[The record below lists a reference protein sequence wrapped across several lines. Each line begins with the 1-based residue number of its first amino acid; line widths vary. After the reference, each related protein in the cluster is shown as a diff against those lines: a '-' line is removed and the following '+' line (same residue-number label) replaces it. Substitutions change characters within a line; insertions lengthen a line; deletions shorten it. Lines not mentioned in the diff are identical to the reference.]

1 LNKKLKLR
9 KNQNNMIIFF
19 IKSTICLFVLYGFY
33 HFFLSNQ
40 KFLLFNR
47 YYLVFSLFFS
57 IIASLIVIPVKS
69 DYSLNT
75 SIDKFATT
83 TAYFIKGNALIEN
96 TYTLFTFQNI
106 LFSFYIVIT
115 SILLIRFALNI
126 FRLLSKIKKN
136 KKVEYQK
143 KSLVLIK
150 ERSLPYSF
158 FKYVFVNRSD
168 YENGK
173 IEKELL
179 IHEEAHC
186 LQYHSIDIII
196 IEFLNVFLWF
206 NPAIWLFKKAIL
218 LNHEFLADN
227 KVLSTFELDD
237 YQNTLLNL
245 VLRNNSASLASNF
258 NYSLTKKRLIMMNK
272 KTIKERMILI
282 KICIIPLFW
291 VLLVTLAFAQ
301 ENLMKGQQ
309 GANDKKSVAEAS
321 KSLTIA
327 EEQKAVSEEQNLSFQ
342 ERLANEGKAASKE
355 QMPSFQEGLAKERK
369 AADEE
374 QTPSFQER
382 LAKERKAA
390 EDGTIVVSQN

>member
-1 LNKKLKLR
+1 
-9 KNQNNMIIFF
+9 
-19 IKSTICLFVLYGFY
+19 
-33 HFFLSNQ
+33 
-40 KFLLFNR
+40 
-47 YYLVFSLFFS
+47 LVFSLFFS

-83 TAYFIKGNALIEN
+83 TAYFIKGNALNEN

-136 KKVEYQK
+136 KKVDYQK

-272 KTIKERMILI
+272 KTIKERMILR
-282 KICIIPLFW
+282 KICIIPLFL

>member
-1 LNKKLKLR
+1 
-9 KNQNNMIIFF
+9 MIIFF

-40 KFLLFNR
+40 KVLLFNR

-272 KTIKERMILI
+272 KTIKERMILR
-282 KICIIPLFW
+282 KICIIPLFL

>member
-1 LNKKLKLR
+1 
-9 KNQNNMIIFF
+9 MIIFF

-40 KFLLFNR
+40 KVLLFNR

-83 TAYFIKGNALIEN
+83 TAYFIKGNALNEN

-136 KKVEYQK
+136 KKVDYQK

-272 KTIKERMILI
+272 KTIKERMILR
-282 KICIIPLFW
+282 KICIIPLFL

-390 EDGTIVVSQN
+390 EDGTIIVSQK

>member
-1 LNKKLKLR
+1 
-9 KNQNNMIIFF
+9 MIIFF

-40 KFLLFNR
+40 KVLLFNR

-83 TAYFIKGNALIEN
+83 TAYFIKGNALNEN

-136 KKVEYQK
+136 KKVDYQK

-272 KTIKERMILI
+272 KTIKERMILR
-282 KICIIPLFW
+282 KICIIPLFL

-374 QTPSFQER
+374 QNLSFQER
-382 LAKERKAA
+382 LAKEGKAA

>member
-1 LNKKLKLR
+1 
-9 KNQNNMIIFF
+9 MIIFF

-40 KFLLFNR
+40 KVLLFNR

-83 TAYFIKGNALIEN
+83 TAYFIKGNALNEN

-272 KTIKERMILI
+272 KTIKERMILR
-282 KICIIPLFW
+282 KICIIPLFL

>member
-1 LNKKLKLR
+1 
-9 KNQNNMIIFF
+9 MIIFF

-96 TYTLFTFQNI
+96 TYTLFTFQNT

-342 ERLANEGKAASKE
+342 ERLANEGKAVSKE
-355 QMPSFQEGLAKERK
+355 QTPSFQEGLAKERK

-374 QTPSFQER
+374 QTSSFQER

-390 EDGTIVVSQN
+390 DEGTIVVTQK

>member
-1 LNKKLKLR
+1 
-9 KNQNNMIIFF
+9 MIIFF

-40 KFLLFNR
+40 KVLLFNR

-83 TAYFIKGNALIEN
+83 TAYFIKGNALNEN

-136 KKVEYQK
+136 KKVDYQK

-272 KTIKERMILI
+272 KTIKERMILR
-282 KICIIPLFW
+282 KICIIPLFL